1 MRIKITPKT
10 NRPKIKIMGN
20 LSTSERYRVTAVSR
34 TSGAT
39 KVVAKRVGAF
49 RATKLWTAL
58 KLLDFDVKVERVGN

>member
-10 NRPKIKIMGN
+10 NRPKIRIMGN

-34 TSGAT
+34 TTGAT

-49 RATKLWTAL
+49 RAAKLAAKVGAL
-58 KLLDFDVKVERVGN
+58 GFEVKVEQVSN